1 MTYAMEQGQGGL
13 RFLTLTGL
21 LASCMNSV
29 LVCIGCTGA
38 ADDDTG
44 TLFFLPAAI
53 AVFQAFLACTCSLFE
68 LELAWL
74 QRCKLLNCYQDYLV
88 VFLPCFADVSG
99 RGLVYLLQGVIW
111 SLLCTVHEL
120 NHLVVGLWLLVV
132 SICHFGVHCEC
143 LPKTVL
149 RKRRRHGV
157 SREMHM
163 EGEEQT
169 AMLRKSSTDLSR
181 KARASPRTPR
191 GHKVAVE
198 PPPPQHPSEVPR
210 EPSRDIQSVAAQR
223 SARGGG
229 GARRAELQD
238 PSGGAD
244 EDGKRHTQN
253 KNCCMM

>member
-1 MTYAMEQGQGGL
+1 MTYAIEQGQGGL
-13 RFLTLTGL
+13 RFLTLSGL
-21 LASCMNSV
+21 VASGVNSV

-44 TLFFLPAAI
+44 TLFFLPFAI
-53 AVFQAFLACTCSLFE
+53 AVFQAFLACTCCLFE
-68 LELAWL
+68 LELPWM
-74 QRCKLLNCYQDYLV
+74 QRFKLLSCYQDYLV
-88 VFLPCFADVSG
+88 VLLPCFAEVSG

-111 SLLCTVHEL
+111 ALLCTVHEL

-132 SICHFGVHCEC
+132 SICHFGINCDC

-149 RKRRRHGV
+149 WKRRRQGV

-169 AMLRKSSTDLSR
+169 AMLRKAST
-181 KARASPRTPR
+181 SPRATPR

-210 EPSRDIQSVAAQR
+210 EPSREIAQIPQR
-223 SARGGG
+223 ARDR
-229 GARRAELQD
+229 ARKAELQD
-238 PSGGAD
+238 MSAGGAD
-244 EDGKRHTQN
+244 EDGKRHTQ
-253 KNCCMM
+253 KKSCSMM